1 MWSRPRRSK
10 RGETARDNS
19 QLQSPTGRG
28 VNRENTGR
36 VRGAPLLYGD
46 GMILA
51 VCIFSQSATGEVSS
65 AYFRKLAISR
75 GGKCKFS
82 QTGQTRAYARNT
94 LTVQTCGPQALVKS
108 PQSEREVAS
117 DAAATKFPM

>member
-1 MWSRPRRSK
+1 MVSPTIGELSK

-51 VCIFSQSATGEVSS
+51 VCIFSQSATGEVSC
-65 AYFRKLAISR
+65 AYFCKLTILGVGAVQIFAN
-75 GGKCKFS
+75 GPNV
-82 QTGQTRAYARNT
+82 TR
-94 LTVQTCGPQALVKS
+94 
-108 PQSEREVAS
+108 
-117 DAAATKFPM
+117 